1 MSVEASDPEVA
12 ARATLALLE
21 TRLHRLE
28 FLLTG
33 KSNEFG
39 IPHSVLEPANS
50 NDPIRT
56 KLNNLED
63 GLQNLKNLGGP
74 AGMVLRDIDRLCM
87 SCPCTKVQVR

>member
-1 MSVEASDPEVA
+1 MSVEATDPEVA

-39 IPHSVLEPANS
+39 NPPSVPEPANGH
-50 NDPIRT
+50 DTIRT
-56 KLNNLED
+56 RLNSLED
-63 GLQNLKNLGGP
+63 GLRNLKNLSGP
-74 AGMVLRDIDRLCM
+74 AGPILRDIDRLCL
-87 SCPCTKVQVR
+87 S